1 MLSKN
6 FRDPFAED
14 LDGTNLIGK
23 TFRIGLRKIHRGPA
37 MDDAMRKSHPGSAA
51 GGHPNRIHPAAQKKS
66 FCFCRFPKQER
77 SIHRETFRTVE
88 QFLDFRMLKGR
99 NPMDSVK
106 HHRLEVFP
114 ILLEKLEG
122 KVFSELCRINGFSHR
137 FKTTHQQSP

>member
-14 LDGTNLIGK
+14 LDGTHLIRK
-23 TFRIGLRKIHRGPA
+23 TFGISLRKIHRSAA
-37 MDDAMRKSHPGSAA
+37 MDDAMRKSHSGSAA
-51 GGHPNRIHPAAQKKS
+51 GGHPNGIHPAAQKKS

-88 QFLDFRMLKGR
+88 QFLDFRMLEGR
-99 NPMDSVK
+99 NPMDRVK